1 MKFKATAEDLAK
13 GQVVT
18 PGWQVV
24 EMYKLEETTD
34 GDGAGLLRVFG
45 RVIGGQEKDK
55 GAILRAQFSEKAQ
68 GMIKNFYEALTGQKF
83 EADKE
88 VDVRE
93 QHIRAKKMEWFVER
107 GKYRGRDTNEVV
119 DFRPIQTA

>member
-45 RVIGGQEKDK
+45 RVIGGKEEDK
-55 GAILRAQFSEKAQ
+55 GAILRSQFSEKAQ
-68 GMIKNFYEALTGQKF
+68 GMIKNFYESLTGQKF

-88 VDVRE
+88 IDVRE
-93 QHIRAKKMEWFVER
+93 QHVRGKKMEWYVER

-119 DFRPIQTA
+119 DYRPIQA

>member
-18 PGWQVV
+18 PGWHVV
-24 EMYKLEETTD
+24 ECYKLEETTD
-34 GDGAGLLRVFG
+34 GDGAGLMKVHAK
-45 RVIGGQEKDK
+45 VIGGKEEDK
-55 GAILRAQFSEKAQ
+55 GAVLRAQFSEKAQ
-68 GMIKNFYEALTGQKF
+68 GMVKNFYETVTGAKF

-88 VDVRE
+88 VDIRE
-93 QHIRAKKMEWFVER
+93 QHVRGKKMEWYVER

-119 DFRPIQTA
+119 DYRPVQA